1 MWRKVELKM
10 INTNIRPFYI
20 FLILTIAFL
29 YYQLTAP
36 EVLAQQQGPAT
47 TASLSG
53 EELFI
58 QNRCVRC
65 HTIGRGRFV
74 GPDLSGVSEKYSEE
88 EILKWIENPQEIYQ
102 ASGKM
107 PFNEGYPPMP
117 PMNIPPTQ
125 AKAIKDYIISAKVSE
140 DGAQTGRISGQVM
153 NKTSDRPAPGVEL
166 TLTSY
171 MGDRPT
177 DDKTINSDNQGN
189 FLFDNLAWDR
199 SYGIT
204 VNFKGVQYST
214 DKMVFL
220 PNEDTKI
227 MNLPIFEPT
236 FEEEDISVVES
247 HIIVQSDNG
256 VLSVADLTLFDN
268 EGNKIYVGGKEL
280 EDGRKE
286 SLRFNT
292 PKGAKNISF
301 IHGVNPDDIVQT
313 SYGFADTT
321 SIMPGQKRVV
331 YTYDLPSSSKT
342 TTFEQIIEYPTQNFL
357 LLISDLKRT
366 ADVDGLTGGESVQI
380 QGESFLKWTG
390 TDLKPGQQIKVELKG
405 PVVKLD
411 YIKWGALGFLILIVI
426 AGVIYSSISK
436 NKSDVNSTKE
446 EGKEENPNQR
456 RIELFKEIA
465 LLDDSFET
473 GQIEEQKYRNIR
485 EIKKVELKK
494 LTRRL

>member
-1 MWRKVELKM
+1 M
-10 INTNIRPFYI
+10 INKNTRPLYI
-20 FLILTIAFL
+20 FLILTIALL
-29 YYQLTAP
+29 YYQFAAP
-36 EVLAQQQGPAT
+36 EVLAQQQVPAE
-47 TASLSG
+47 ASLSG

-74 GPDLSGVSEKYSEE
+74 GPDLSGVSERYSEE
-88 EILKWIENPQEIYQ
+88 EIVQWIENPQEIYQ
-102 ASGKM
+102 TSGKM
-107 PFNEGYPPMP
+107 PFNDGYPPMP
-117 PMNIPPTQ
+117 PMNIPPAQ
-125 AKAIKDYIISAKVSE
+125 AKVIKDYIISAKVSE
-140 DGAQTGRISGQVM
+140 DGDQTGRISGQVV
-153 NKTSDRPAPGVEL
+153 NKTSDGPAPGVEL

-177 DDKTINSDNQGN
+177 DDKTINSDDQGN

-199 SYGIT
+199 SYAIT
-204 VNFKGVQYST
+204 VNFKGAQYST

-220 PNEDTKI
+220 PNEDNKI

-236 FEEEDISVVES
+236 FEEDDISVVES
-247 HIIVQSDNG
+247 HMIVQSDNG

-292 PKGAKNISF
+292 PKGAQNINF

-313 SYGFADTT
+313 TYGFADTT

-342 TTFEQIIEYPTQNFL
+342 TTFEQIIEYPTQSFL
-357 LLISDLKRT
+357 LLISDLERT
-366 ADVDGLTGGESVQI
+366 AEVEGLSGGESVQI

-390 TDLKPGQQIKVELKG
+390 TDLKPGQEIRVEFKG

-411 YIKWGALGFLILIVI
+411 YLKWGALGFLILIVI
-426 AGVIYSSISK
+426 AGVIYSSVSK
-436 NKSDVNSTKE
+436 KKSDVNAIKE
-446 EGKEENPNQR
+446 EGKKENPNQT
-456 RIELFKEIA
+456 RIELLKEIA

-473 GQIEEQKYRNIR
+473 GQIEEQKYKNIR
-485 EIKKVELKK
+485 ENKKEELKK
-494 LTRRL
+494 LTRRP